1 MWELGK
7 PFLKKFSFA
16 YNFDSKIILHYNI
29 SNNTILKK
37 KELKETKTFF
47 IYIIIVSIFIG
58 VLCYVLGKRYY
69 NKKKMR
75 AKELENTFN
84 NNKKENNF
92 VLIEK

>member
-16 YNFDSKIILHYNI
+16 YNFDSKIILHYYI

-58 VLCYVLGKRYY
+58 VLCFVLGKRYY

-84 NNKKENNF
+84 NNKNENNF